1 MIQDENVCYN
11 CGCRNIHFKNI
22 KLCKHRPIAF
32 SFHFDNDNYSHSYYP
47 YADAPVQENIT
58 IENVEMENDVDWLI
72 WSTTPVTG
80 IKLINVELKNAA
92 IRFGNR
98 GVPGIVYPPVE
109 ISMAGTRFEGKNFIS
124 AGEGRRAEVS
134 ISDSHMREGAA
145 FVKKGN
151 VEIMKS
157 DIAVNDAE

>member
-1 MIQDENVCYN
+1 M
-11 CGCRNIHFKNI
+11 
-22 KLCKHRPIAF
+22 
-32 SFHFDNDNYSHSYYP
+32 
-47 YADAPVQENIT
+47 QENIT
-58 IENVEMENDVDWLI
+58 IENVEMENAVDWLI

-109 ISMAGTRFEGKNFIS
+109 ISMAGTHFEGNSIIS
-124 AGEGRRAEVS
+124 AGEGRRADVS
-134 ISDSHMREGAA
+134 ITGSHMGDGAS
-145 FVKKGN
+145 FGKKGN

-157 DIAVNDAE
+157 DIAVDDAE